1 MNGNKA
7 LLDSNIIIYLSKGTI
22 DFDELS
28 ISYDHFFISI
38 ITYMEVLG
46 YHFTNEVEKKLIEE
60 LLNQFEILNVDL
72 ELANNV
78 IEIRRT
84 TKIKLPDAIIFATAD
99 INNCDLITNNIS
111 DFKTINA
118 KVKLVEVGT
127 LSRIQKG

>member
-1 MNGNKA
+1 MNGKKA
-7 LLDSNIIIYLSKGTI
+7 LLDSNIVIYISKGTI
-22 DFDELS
+22 DFEELFV
-28 ISYDHFFISI
+28 SYDHFFISI

-46 YHFTNEVEKKLIEE
+46 CQFASEDEKKLIEE

-78 IEIRRT
+78 IEIKRT
-84 TKIKLPDAIIFATAD
+84 KKIKLPDAIIYATAD
-99 INNCDLITNNIS
+99 INSCDLITNNIS
-111 DFKTINA
+111 DFKNINA